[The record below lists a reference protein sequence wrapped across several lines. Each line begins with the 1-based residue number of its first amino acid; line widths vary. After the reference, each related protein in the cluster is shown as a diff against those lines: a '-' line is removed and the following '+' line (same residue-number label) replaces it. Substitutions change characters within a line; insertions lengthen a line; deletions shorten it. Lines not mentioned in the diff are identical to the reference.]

1 MPDDNPGRTPEMR
14 YDDGVRRESLRI
26 GGARVASGRSSEV
39 FNPYT
44 RALVGTVARA
54 SMAEVRRAIG
64 IARAFRPR
72 LTRYQRYRICQQT
85 AETLRSRA
93 EAIADLITA
102 ESGLWRKY
110 STYEVGR
117 SWDAFTFA

>member
-1 MPDDNPGRTPEMR
+1 MPHDSEP
-14 YDDGVRRESLRI
+14 VRRESLRI
-26 GGARVASGRSSEV
+26 GGARVATERGGEV

-72 LTRYQRYRICQQT
+72 LTRYERYRICQQT

-93 EAIADLITA
+93 EEIADLITA
-102 ESGLWRKY
+102 ESGLCKKD
-110 STYEVGR
+110 SIYEVGR
-117 SWDAFTFA
+117 ACDVFV